1 MTEFYQTPLESCGK
15 SREYERTIDRNES
28 KGKIHITL
36 PLGLLHT
43 NSARSSAAPPPNK
56 IPELHVNSRR
66 GEEPCAE
73 ALNSFKTYRT
83 CRIRGRQQDRL
94 LRPLAIFRII
104 EW

>member
-1 MTEFYQTPLESCGK
+1 MTEFYETPLESCGK

-73 ALNSFKTYRT
+73 ALNSFKDLSDLPNSRPTAGLIAAT
-83 CRIRGRQQDRL
+83 SCHIQDY
-94 LRPLAIFRII
+94 
-104 EW
+104 

>member
-1 MTEFYQTPLESCGK
+1 MTEFYETPLESCGK

-28 KGKIHITL
+28 KRKIHITL

-43 NSARSSAAPPPNK
+43 NSAAPPPSK
-56 IPELHVNSRR
+56 IPELHARFIRVHSRR

-83 CRIRGRQQDRL
+83 CRIRGRQQD
-94 LRPLAIFRII
+94 
-104 EW
+104 